1 LSGTKINLDRN
12 AVAIHYPH
20 QKRNNIEDWDKF
32 ISNII
37 KQREYIYQK
46 YPLPEVKAWINHP
59 SSDTFNQYLINSLK
73 L

>member
-1 LSGTKINLDRN
+1 MQLLYIILIK
-12 AVAIHYPH
+12 
-20 QKRNNIEDWDKF
+20 KRNNIEDWDKF

-59 SSDTFNQYLINSLK
+59 NSDTFNQYLIDSLK